1 MAAQNLKEF
10 LTENIA
16 MGLLFFS
23 LMTFAILFMANNSP
37 DALGGTQDILNGS
50 TSRVQSHL
58 LAIEGD
64 NNILLNI
71 SAQQDPEVSDLGS
84 KDSVATSYGMMEMT
98 KNFMV
103 DVKLFMG
110 FIFMGTVGQI
120 IVAVFGGLFGIYSLY
135 FIYNWIRG
143 TGR

>member
-23 LMTFAILFMANNSP
+23 LMMFAVLFMANNSP
-37 DALGGTQDILNGS
+37 DALGGTGGILNSS
-50 TSRVQSHL
+50 TTRVQTHL
-58 LAIEGD
+58 LSIEGD
-64 NNILLNI
+64 SNVLLNI
-71 SAQQDPEVSDLGS
+71 SAQQDPEVSNLGS
-84 KDSVATSYGMMEMT
+84 KDSVATSYGMVNMT
-98 KNFMV
+98 KQLMT
-103 DVKLFMG
+103 DTKLFMG
-110 FIFMGTVGQI
+110 FMFAGTVGQI
-120 IVAVFGGLFGIYSLY
+120 IVAVFGGLFAVFSLY